1 MLWLKPCI
9 SIHCV
14 VWFTVICFVEA
25 LLNSPDYLGPDVPLP
40 YIFAFVVIGIYNFIT
55 TISFILHLTAP
66 LLLVDEDD
74 DTEHNNLSNDS
85 QEWPQCCKFVCNR
98 RKHNNSTI
106 ILEIFS
112 TNDQIAAS
120 RSVQKKTRRFR
131 SNSIQLVSFLWIIG
145 VDILLFNYLQ
155 FYIM

>member
-1 MLWLKPCI
+1 MLI
-9 SIHCV
+9 
-14 VWFTVICFVEA
+14 
-25 LLNSPDYLGPDVPLP
+25 LNTIFNHFFLAKKVDLQ
-40 YIFAFVVIGIYNFIT
+40 INFAFCPTPNFQSSMKYKGHLHNFIT

-66 LLLVDEDD
+66 LLLVDKDD

-98 RKHNNSTI
+98 GKHNNSTI
-106 ILEIFS
+106 NLEIFS

-131 SNSIQLVSFLWIIG
+131 SNSIQLVSFLWIIW

>member
-1 MLWLKPCI
+1 MLI
-9 SIHCV
+9 
-14 VWFTVICFVEA
+14 
-25 LLNSPDYLGPDVPLP
+25 LNTIFNHFFLAKKVDLQ
-40 YIFAFVVIGIYNFIT
+40 INFAFCPTQNFQSPMKYKGHLHNFIT

-66 LLLVDEDD
+66 LLLVDKDD

-98 RKHNNSTI
+98 GKHNNSTI
-106 ILEIFS
+106 NLEIFS

-131 SNSIQLVSFLWIIG
+131 SNSIQLVSFLWIIW

>member
-1 MLWLKPCI
+1 MLILYTIFKHFFLAKKVDLQI
-9 SIHCV
+9 
-14 VWFTVICFVEA
+14 
-25 LLNSPDYLGPDVPLP
+25 N
-40 YIFAFVVIGIYNFIT
+40 FAFCPTQNFQSSMKYKGHLHNFIT

-74 DTEHNNLSNDS
+74 DTEHNNLSDDS

-98 RKHNNSTI
+98 GKHNNSTI

-131 SNSIQLVSFLWIIG
+131 SNSIQLVSFLWIIW

>member
-1 MLWLKPCI
+1 MLI
-9 SIHCV
+9 
-14 VWFTVICFVEA
+14 
-25 LLNSPDYLGPDVPLP
+25 LNTIFNHFFLAKKVDLQ
-40 YIFAFVVIGIYNFIT
+40 INFAFCPTQNFQSPMKYKGHLHNFIT

-74 DTEHNNLSNDS
+74 DTEHNNLSDDS

-98 RKHNNSTI
+98 GKHNNSTI

-120 RSVQKKTRRFR
+120 RSVPEENKTLQIKF
-131 SNSIQLVSFLWIIG
+131 NSVGFLSLNYMSWYSSFQLST
-145 VDILLFNYLQ
+145 ILHNVA
-155 FYIM
+155 

>member
-1 MLWLKPCI
+1 MLI
-9 SIHCV
+9 
-14 VWFTVICFVEA
+14 
-25 LLNSPDYLGPDVPLP
+25 LNTIFNHFFLAKKVDLQ
-40 YIFAFVVIGIYNFIT
+40 INFAFCPTQNFQSSMKYKGHLHNFIT

-98 RKHNNSTI
+98 GKHNNSTI

-131 SNSIQLVSFLWIIG
+131 SNSIQLVSFLWIIW